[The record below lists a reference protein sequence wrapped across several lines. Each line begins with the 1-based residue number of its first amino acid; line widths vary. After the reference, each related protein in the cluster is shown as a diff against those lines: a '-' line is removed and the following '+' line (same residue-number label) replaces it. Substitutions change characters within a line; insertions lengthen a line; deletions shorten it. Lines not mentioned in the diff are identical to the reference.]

1 ITHRIA
7 AELSNCHRRDQTL
20 QIRGTRPNRMLRSHR
35 IKCAAAL
42 CLVVGF
48 GLVWFW
54 LRNASVREDSMPDH
68 LNLGSV
74 YAGSTIELSAR
85 FLTSARKPR
94 IDALF
99 ESLVGRCPSTWQPV
113 LSRW

>member
-1 ITHRIA
+1 MPPQVIESWPPISDGASQHSIA
-7 AELSNCHRRDQTL
+7 VDLSNCCRRDQTL
-20 QIRGTRPNRMLRSHR
+20 RIRCARPKRTLRSHR
-35 IKCAAAL
+35 IKWAAVL
-42 CLVVGF
+42 LLVVGF

-85 FLTSARKPR
+85 FLTSARKP
-94 IDALF
+94 
-99 ESLVGRCPSTWQPV
+99 
-113 LSRW
+113 